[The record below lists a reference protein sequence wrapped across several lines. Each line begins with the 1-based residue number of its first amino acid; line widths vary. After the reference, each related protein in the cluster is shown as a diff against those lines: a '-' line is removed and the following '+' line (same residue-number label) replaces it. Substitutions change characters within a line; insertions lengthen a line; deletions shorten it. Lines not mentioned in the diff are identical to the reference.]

1 MSFPIT
7 LRLRLAWALLL
18 VLVIH
23 CQAMADSPPPPV
35 PLSENQAT
43 ELGLNFVTSYTEAE
57 SGFIIAGKNSSD
69 VIRNLKTL
77 HKRPIAELE
86 KVMRPGADFA
96 ASSESGFL
104 GEAESLIEVLA
115 ADNDTVT
122 QKLKL
127 SHAQLAR
134 PLLVI
139 GYYAARHASTK
150 PIAVSYGK
158 EVFEVNSAL
167 SRGFQESPFEDGTKT
182 NATILITNLRT
193 GQKLNYSLLVPHMI
207 ERYGFYEG
215 KGTPYRVDP
224 AKIAQVLGLS
234 PEEAKPAR

>member
-1 MSFPIT
+1 MTSPFT
-7 LRLRLAWALLL
+7 HRFLLAWALLSAL
-18 VLVIH
+18 VVH
-23 CQAMADSPPPPV
+23 RQALADSPPPPV
-35 PLSENQAT
+35 ALSEANAA
-43 ELGLNFVTSYTEAE
+43 ELELKFVTQYTEAE
-57 SGFIIAGKNSSD
+57 SGFLIGGKNSSD
-69 VIRNLKTL
+69 VIREMKSLNQ
-77 HKRPIAELE
+77 RPIAELE
-86 KVMRPGADFA
+86 KVMRPGG
-96 ASSESGFL
+96 SSSTGFL
-104 GEAESLIEVLA
+104 GEAESLREVLL
-115 ADNDTVT
+115 ADNETVT

-127 SHAQLAR
+127 SHVQLAK

-167 SRGFQESPFEDGTKT
+167 SRGFQDSPFEDETKT

-193 GQKLNYSLLVPHMI
+193 GQKLSYSLLVPHMI

-224 AKIAQVLGLS
+224 LKIAQVLGLAG
-234 PEEAKPAR
+234 EEAKPAR

>member
-1 MSFPIT
+1 MPFPIT
-7 LRLRLAWALLL
+7 HRFLLAGALLL
-18 VLVIH
+18 VLASDR
-23 CQAMADSPPPPV
+23 QAMAGSPPPPV
-35 PLSENQAT
+35 ALSEANAA
-43 ELGLNFVTSYTEAE
+43 ELELKFVTSYTEAE
-57 SGFIIAGKNSSD
+57 SGFIIAGKNSSE

-77 HKRPIAELE
+77 NQRPIAELE
-86 KVMRPGADFA
+86 KVMRPGG
-96 ASSESGFL
+96 SSESGFL
-104 GEAESLIEVLA
+104 GEAESLLEVLV

-139 GYYAARHASTK
+139 GNYAARHASTK

-158 EVFEVNSAL
+158 EVFQVNSAL
-167 SRGFQESPFEDGTKT
+167 SRGFQDSPFEDETKT

-193 GQKLNYSLLVPHMI
+193 GQKLSYSLLVPHMI

-224 AKIAQVLGLS
+224 LKIAQVLGLA
-234 PEEAKPAR
+234 PVEAKPAR

>member
-1 MSFPIT
+1 MPFLFT
-7 LRLRLAWALLL
+7 HRYLLAWAMLL
-18 VLVIH
+18 VLSADRH
-23 CQAMADSPPPPV
+23 ALADSPPPPV
-35 PLSENQAT
+35 PLSENDAK
-43 ELGLNFVTSYTEAE
+43 ELEISFVTSYTEAE
-57 SGFIIAGKNSSD
+57 SGFIIAGKNSSE
-69 VIRNLKTL
+69 VIRDLKSL
-77 HKRPIAELE
+77 NQRPIAALE
-86 KVMRPGADFA
+86 KEMRPGA
-96 ASSESGFL
+96 SSDSGFL
-104 GEAESLIEVLA
+104 GEAESLLEVLV

-127 SHAQLAR
+127 SHAQLAK

-139 GYYAARHASTK
+139 GYYAAQHAGAK

-158 EVFEVNSAL
+158 EDFQVYSSL
-167 SRGFQESPFEDGTKT
+167 SRGFQDSPFDDGTKT

-224 AKIAQVLGLS
+224 LKIAQVLGLT

>member
-1 MSFPIT
+1 MSFLFT
-7 LRLRLAWALLL
+7 HRNLLAWAVLL
-18 VLVIH
+18 VLATDR
-23 CQAMADSPPPPV
+23 QAVADSPPPPV
-35 PLSENQAT
+35 PLSENEAK

-57 SGFIIAGKNSSD
+57 SGFIIAGKNSSE

-77 HKRPIAELE
+77 HQRPIAELE
-86 KVMRPGADFA
+86 KVMRPGA
-96 ASSESGFL
+96 SSDSGFL
-104 GEAESLIEVLA
+104 GEAESLLEVLA

-127 SHAQLAR
+127 SHAQLAK

-158 EVFEVNSAL
+158 EVFQVQSSL
-167 SRGFQESPFEDGTKT
+167 SRGFQDSPFEDGTKT

-224 AKIAQVLGLS
+224 LKIAQVLGLA